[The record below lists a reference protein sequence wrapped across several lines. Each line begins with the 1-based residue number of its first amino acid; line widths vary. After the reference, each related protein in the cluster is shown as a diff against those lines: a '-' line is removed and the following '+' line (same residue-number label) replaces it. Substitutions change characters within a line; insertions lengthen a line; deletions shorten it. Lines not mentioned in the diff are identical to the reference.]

1 MQYRRKTVKP
11 EDCETLEKIPFTDD
25 CMFRMV
31 LHDPEICRELLE
43 RILPHEQFSQVH
55 LADPDG
61 TFSDRGA
68 KNTQS
73 GSDTPR
79 RGESED
85 AAPAPVDPL
94 SLLTTQIQAALKFGS
109 DSRGVRFD
117 AYAKSEDVWAEI
129 EMQVHTGEH
138 LGKRSRYYSAN
149 MDIDMLMAGTDY
161 KKLKRTYVIFI
172 CTYDYMKQGNP
183 VYFFQHYDTENQ
195 LPLGDE
201 QFIMILT
208 TRCDAAKVPENLKA
222 LYAYINDPKNASD
235 DALIAKI
242 DNRVRQ
248 YSGSNWR
255 WMQVTFEEHVKHMA
269 YLAREEGI
277 EEGREE
283 AMKEIEQKLEEAMK
297 ESAQKLKDE
306 KLSIAAKLKATGM
319 TREEIT
325 EITGLGLEEISSVGS
340 NRGLLVSSPD

>member
-11 EDCETLEKIPFTDD
+11 ENYETLEKIPFTDD
-25 CMFRMV
+25 WMFGMV
-31 LHDPEICRELLE
+31 MRDPEICRELLE
-43 RILPHEQFSQVH
+43 RILPHEQFS
-55 LADPDG
+55 
-61 TFSDRGA
+61 
-68 KNTQS
+68 
-73 GSDTPR
+73 
-79 RGESED
+79 
-85 AAPAPVDPL
+85 
-94 SLLTTQIQAALKFGS
+94 S

-161 KKLKRTYVIFI
+161 DKLKRTYVIFI
-172 CTYDYMKQGNP
+172 CTYDYMKHGNP

-201 QFIMILT
+201 QFIMILNT
-208 TRCDAAKVPENLKA
+208 SCDAAKVPENLKA

-235 DALIAKI
+235 DALISKI
-242 DNRVRQ
+242 DDRVRQ

-283 AMKEIEQKLEEAMK
+283 AMKE
-297 ESAQKLKDE
+297 SAQKLKDE

-319 TREEIT
+319 TPEEIT